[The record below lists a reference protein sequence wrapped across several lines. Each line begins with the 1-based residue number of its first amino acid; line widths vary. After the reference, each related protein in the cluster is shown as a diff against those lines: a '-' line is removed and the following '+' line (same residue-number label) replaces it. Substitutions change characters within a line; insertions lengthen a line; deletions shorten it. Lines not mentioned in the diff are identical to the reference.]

1 MFLVILAHAC
11 HPDNIYIIIM
21 IISIFPSAIRDK
33 TLRGR
38 DIMVV
43 ALQLPMQSVSIT
55 IDAVCSNLDQDEVYN
70 IMR

>member
-1 MFLVILAHAC
+1 MFLVGLAHAC

-21 IISIFPSAIRDK
+21 IIRIFPSAIRDK

-43 ALQLPMQSVSIT
+43 VLQLPMQSVPIT
-55 IDAVCSNLDQDEVYN
+55 IDAVRSYLDQDEVYN
-70 IMR
+70 IMW